1 MRDLI
6 IILMDSISF
15 ILKNFHCLQLEID
28 QTALSADG
36 IVFGEGSPQGSAFEI
51 IYLRLA
57 IVNVTVSCAQQR
69 RERTIDFD

>member
-6 IILMDSISF
+6 NIRMDSISF

-28 QTALSADG
+28 QTSLSADG

-51 IYLRLA
+51 INLRLA
-57 IVNVTVSCAQQR
+57 IVNVKVSCAQQR